1 MIWSW
6 LVEIHKSAYC
16 TPNIADAVQDIL
28 RVLAATPLPINTLE
42 TSRTLP
48 FSIRPVLLKDA
59 PKLVNNVRLLQLEH
73 GGPYMD
79 RQFDSR
85 PDARVQFEPDAW
97 QRDVLDSIDANES
110 VLVIAPTSAGRTFIS
125 FYA

>member
-42 TSRTLP
+42 TS
-48 FSIRPVLLKDA
+48 
-59 PKLVNNVRLLQLEH
+59 
-73 GGPYMD
+73 
-79 RQFDSR
+79 
-85 PDARVQFEPDAW
+85 
-97 QRDVLDSIDANES
+97 
-110 VLVIAPTSAGRTFIS
+110 
-125 FYA
+125 